1 MNDELKR
8 VRGDIDSI
16 DGEILKLLA
25 KRSRLVLKAGY
36 LRRTT
41 LGDLAPRN
49 AEREMQMIA
58 DRHIVG
64 REVGLRSEYVD
75 RVFEAILQ
83 ESEWLLAIPGM
94 GEESAE

>member
-1 MNDELKR
+1 MNDELQR
-8 VRGDIDSI
+8 VRTDIDSI
-16 DGEILKLLA
+16 DKDILKLLA
-25 KRSRLVLKAGY
+25 ERSKLVLKAGY

-41 LGDLAPRN
+41 LGDFAPRN
-49 AEREMQMIA
+49 ATREQQMIA

-94 GEESAE
+94 AEERED